1 MIMYDKVK
9 FWIDRAVIGRLPPII
24 ATLLDEAK
32 EQTDLNTGEITTY
45 GSIGGLK
52 VSIYTGG
59 ISIIGSLPKFIY
71 GNNVCLFD
79 RHSTQKAIEKLS
91 DALHLNIT
99 DADVTSIEFGT
110 NFLMNHKVCDYLS
123 KLGNMPRLSR
133 YHFEPSTLYYKGR
146 GKNTPKVFAFYDK
159 LSEAEAKGMDY
170 PSGVS
175 GENLL
180 RYEMRLTGR
189 LKAQLGVC
197 DLQASTLYDR
207 TFYRN
212 MVKLYQGSYYSISKN
227 IQLKDN
233 AMSEIKTVSDAFNV
247 LMARLL
253 SQTDKAQIV
262 AFLDELRAAQV
273 FNDSKY
279 YTRLKNKINEIAT
292 KSDFVVTDELIRE
305 LDNDIKNCGA
315 YV

>member
-1 MIMYDKVK
+1 MYDKIK
-9 FWIDRAVIGRLPPII
+9 LWIDRAVIGRHFPII
-24 ATLLDEAK
+24 APVLEDAK
-32 EQTDLNTGEITTY
+32 EQTDLATGETRTF
-45 GSIGGLK
+45 GSVGGLK

-79 RHSTQKAIEKLS
+79 RHSTQRAIEKLS
-91 DALHLNIT
+91 DIFHLKIT
-99 DADVTSIEFGT
+99 DADVTGIEFGT
-110 NFLMNHKVCDYLS
+110 NFLMKHKVTDYLS
-123 KLGNMPRLSR
+123 KLGEMPRLSR

-189 LKAQLGVC
+189 LKTQLGVA

-207 TFYRN
+207 TFYRKL
-212 MVKLYQGSYYSISKN
+212 VKLYQNSYYSISKN
-227 IQLKDN
+227 VQLKDN
-233 AMSEIKTVSDAFNV
+233 AMSEIKTVSDAINT

>member
-1 MIMYDKVK
+1 MYDKVK
-9 FWIDRAVIGRLPPII
+9 LWIDRAVIGGHFPII
-24 ATLLDEAK
+24 APVLEDAK
-32 EQTDLNTGEITTY
+32 EQTDLATGETRTF
-45 GSIGGLK
+45 GSVGGLK

-59 ISIIGSLPKFIY
+59 ISIIGSLPKFLY

-79 RHSTQKAIEKLS
+79 RHSTQRAIEKLS
-91 DALHLNIT
+91 DIFHLKIT
-99 DADVTSIEFGT
+99 DADVTGIEFGT
-110 NFLMNHKVCDYLS
+110 NFLMKHKVTDYLS
-123 KLGNMPRLSR
+123 KLGEMPRLSR

-189 LKAQLGVC
+189 LKSQLGVA

-207 TFYRN
+207 TFYRKL
-212 MVKLYQGSYYSISKN
+212 VKLYQNSYYSISKN
-227 IQLKDN
+227 VQIKDN
-233 AMSEIKTVSDAFNV
+233 AMSEIKTVSDAINT

>member
-1 MIMYDKVK
+1 MYDKVK
-9 FWIDRAVIGRLPPII
+9 LWIDRAVIGGHFPII
-24 ATLLDEAK
+24 APVLEDAK
-32 EQTDLNTGEITTY
+32 EQTDLATGETRTF
-45 GSIGGLK
+45 GSVGGLK

-59 ISIIGSLPKFIY
+59 ISIIGSLPKFLY

-91 DALHLNIT
+91 DIFHINIA
-99 DADVTSIEFGT
+99 DADVTGIEFGT
-110 NFLMNHKVCDYLS
+110 NFLMKHKVTDYLS
-123 KLGNMPRLSR
+123 KLGEMPRLSR

-175 GENLL
+175 GDNLL

-189 LKAQLGVC
+189 LKTQLGIA

-207 TFYRN
+207 TFYRKL
-212 MVKLYQGSYYSISKN
+212 VKLYQNSYYSISKN
-227 IQLKDN
+227 VQLKDN
-233 AMSEIKTVSDAFNV
+233 AMSEIKTVSDAINT

-292 KSDFVVTDELIRE
+292 KSDIVVTDELIRE

>member
-1 MIMYDKVK
+1 MYDKIK
-9 FWIDRAVIGRLPPII
+9 LWIDRAVIGRHFPII
-24 ATLLDEAK
+24 APVLEDAK
-32 EQTDLNTGEITTY
+32 EQTELATGETRTF
-45 GSIGGLK
+45 GSVGGLK

-79 RHSTQKAIEKLS
+79 RHSTQRAIEKLS
-91 DALHLNIT
+91 DIFHINIA
-99 DADVTSIEFGT
+99 DADVTGIEFGT
-110 NFLMNHKVCDYLS
+110 NFLMKHKVTDYLS
-123 KLGNMPRLSR
+123 KLGEMPRLSR

-189 LKAQLGVC
+189 LKTQLGVA

-207 TFYRN
+207 TFYRKL
-212 MVKLYQGSYYSISKN
+212 VKLYQNSYYSISKN
-227 IQLKDN
+227 VQIKDN
-233 AMSEIKTVSDAFNV
+233 AMSEIKTVSDAINT

>member
-1 MIMYDKVK
+1 MYDKVK
-9 FWIDRAVIGRLPPII
+9 LWIDRAVIGGHFPII
-24 ATLLDEAK
+24 APVLEDAK
-32 EQTDLNTGEITTY
+32 EQTDLATGERRTF
-45 GSIGGLK
+45 GSVGGLK

-59 ISIIGSLPKFIY
+59 ISIIGSLPKFLY

-91 DALHLNIT
+91 DIFHINIT
-99 DADVTSIEFGT
+99 DADVTGIEFGT
-110 NFLMNHKVCDYLS
+110 NFPMKHKVTDYLS
-123 KLGNMPRLSR
+123 KLGEMPRLSR

-159 LSEAEAKGMDY
+159 LSEAETKGMDY

-189 LKAQLGVC
+189 LKTQLGVA

-207 TFYRN
+207 TFYRKL
-212 MVKLYQGSYYSISKN
+212 VKLYQNSYYSISKN
-227 IQLKDN
+227 VQIKDN
-233 AMSEIKTVSDAFNV
+233 AMSEIKTVSDAINT

-262 AFLDELRAAQV
+262 AFLD
-273 FNDSKY
+273 
-279 YTRLKNKINEIAT
+279 
-292 KSDFVVTDELIRE
+292 
-305 LDNDIKNCGA
+305 
-315 YV
+315 

>member
-1 MIMYDKVK
+1 MYDKIK
-9 FWIDRAVIGRLPPII
+9 LWIDRAVIGRHFPII
-24 ATLLDEAK
+24 APVLEDAK
-32 EQTDLNTGEITTY
+32 EQTDLATGETRTF
-45 GSIGGLK
+45 GSVGGLK

-79 RHSTQKAIEKLS
+79 RHSTQRAIEKLS
-91 DALHLNIT
+91 DIFHLKIT
-99 DADVTSIEFGT
+99 DADVTGIEFGT
-110 NFLMNHKVCDYLS
+110 NFLMKHKVTDYLS
-123 KLGNMPRLSR
+123 KLGEMPRLSR

-189 LKAQLGVC
+189 LKSQLGVA

-207 TFYRN
+207 TFYRKL
-212 MVKLYQGSYYSISKN
+212 VKLYQNSYYSISKN
-227 IQLKDN
+227 VQIKDN
-233 AMSEIKTVSDAFNV
+233 AMSEIKTVSDAINT

-292 KSDFVVTDELIRE
+292 KSDIVVTDELIRE

>member
-1 MIMYDKVK
+1 MYDKVK
-9 FWIDRAVIGRLPPII
+9 LWIDRAVIGGHFPII
-24 ATLLDEAK
+24 APVLEDAK
-32 EQTDLNTGEITTY
+32 EQTDLATGETRTF
-45 GSIGGLK
+45 GSVGGLK

-71 GNNVCLFD
+71 GNNVCRFD
-79 RHSTQKAIEKLS
+79 RHSTQRAIEELS
-91 DALHLNIT
+91 DIFHLKIT
-99 DADVTSIEFGT
+99 DADVTGIEFGT
-110 NFLMNHKVCDYLS
+110 NFLMKHKVTDYLS
-123 KLGNMPRLSR
+123 KLGEMPRLSR

-189 LKAQLGVC
+189 LKSQLGVA

-207 TFYRN
+207 TFYRKL
-212 MVKLYQGSYYSISKN
+212 VKLYQNSYYSISKN
-227 IQLKDN
+227 VQIKDN
-233 AMSEIKTVSDAFNV
+233 AMSEIKTVSDAINT

>member
-1 MIMYDKVK
+1 MYDKIK
-9 FWIDRAVIGRLPPII
+9 LWIDRAVIGRHFPII
-24 ATLLDEAK
+24 APVLEDAK
-32 EQTDLNTGEITTY
+32 EQTDLATGETRTF
-45 GSIGGLK
+45 GSVGGLK

-79 RHSTQKAIEKLS
+79 RHSTQRAIEKLS
-91 DALHLNIT
+91 DIFHLKIT
-99 DADVTSIEFGT
+99 DADVTGIEFGT
-110 NFLMNHKVCDYLS
+110 NFLMKHKVTDYLS
-123 KLGNMPRLSR
+123 KLGEMPRLSR

-189 LKAQLGVC
+189 LKSQLGVA

-207 TFYRN
+207 TFYRKL
-212 MVKLYQGSYYSISKN
+212 VKLYQNSYYSISKN
-227 IQLKDN
+227 VQLKDN
-233 AMSEIKTVSDAFNV
+233 AMSEIKTVSDAINT

>member
-1 MIMYDKVK
+1 MYDKVK
-9 FWIDRAVIGRLPPII
+9 LWIDRAVIGGHFPII
-24 ATLLDEAK
+24 APVLEDAK
-32 EQTDLNTGEITTY
+32 EQTDLATGETRTF
-45 GSIGGLK
+45 GSVGGLK

-71 GNNVCLFD
+71 VNNVCSFD
-79 RHSTQKAIEKLS
+79 RHSTQRAIEKLS
-91 DALHLNIT
+91 DIFHINIA
-99 DADVTSIEFGT
+99 DADVTGIEFGT
-110 NFLMNHKVCDYLS
+110 NFPMKHKVTDYLS
-123 KLGNMPRLSR
+123 KLGEMPRLSR

-189 LKAQLGVC
+189 LKTQLGIA

-207 TFYRN
+207 TFYRKL
-212 MVKLYQGSYYSISKN
+212 VKLYQNSYYSISKN
-227 IQLKDN
+227 VQLKDN
-233 AMSEIKTVSDAFNV
+233 AMSEIKTVSDAINT

>member
-1 MIMYDKVK
+1 MYDKIK
-9 FWIDRAVIGRLPPII
+9 LWIDRAVIGRHFPII
-24 ATLLDEAK
+24 APVLEEAK
-32 EQTDLNTGEITTY
+32 EQTDLATGETRTF
-45 GSIGGLK
+45 GSVGGLK

-59 ISIIGSLPKFIY
+59 ISIIASVPKFIY

-79 RHSTQKAIEKLS
+79 RHSTQRAIEKLS
-91 DALHLNIT
+91 DIFHLKIT
-99 DADVTSIEFGT
+99 DADVTGIEFGT
-110 NFLMNHKVCDYLS
+110 NFLMKHKVTDYLS
-123 KLGNMPRLSR
+123 KLGEMPRLSR

-189 LKAQLGVC
+189 LKTQLGIA

-207 TFYRN
+207 TFYRKL
-212 MVKLYQGSYYSISKN
+212 VKLYQNSYYSISKN
-227 IQLKDN
+227 VQIKDN
-233 AMSEIKTVSDAFNV
+233 AMSEIKTVSDAINT

-292 KSDFVVTDELIRE
+292 KSDIVVTDELIRE

>member
-1 MIMYDKVK
+1 MYDKVK
-9 FWIDRAVIGRLPPII
+9 LWIDRAVIGGHFPII
-24 ATLLDEAK
+24 APVLGDAE
-32 EQTDLNTGEITTY
+32 EQTDLATGETRTF
-45 GSIGGLK
+45 GSVGGLK

-71 GNNVCLFD
+71 GNNVCSFD
-79 RHSTQKAIEKLS
+79 RHSTQRAIEKLS
-91 DALHLNIT
+91 DIFHINIT
-99 DADVTSIEFGT
+99 DADVTGIEFGT
-110 NFLMNHKVCDYLS
+110 NFPMKHKVTDYLS
-123 KLGNMPRLSR
+123 KLGEMPRLSR

-189 LKAQLGVC
+189 LKTQLGIA

-207 TFYRN
+207 TFYRKL
-212 MVKLYQGSYYSISKN
+212 VRLYQNSYYSISKN
-227 IQLKDN
+227 VQLKDN
-233 AMSEIKTVSDAFNV
+233 AMSEIKTVSDAINT

>member
-1 MIMYDKVK
+1 MYDKVK
-9 FWIDRAVIGRLPPII
+9 LWVDRAVIGRHFPII
-24 ATLLDEAK
+24 APVLEEAK
-32 EQTDLNTGEITTY
+32 EQTDLATGEIRTF
-45 GSIGGLK
+45 GSVGGLK

-59 ISIIGSLPKFIY
+59 VSIIGSLPKFIY
-71 GNNVCLFD
+71 GNNVCPFD
-79 RHSTQKAIEKLS
+79 RHSTQRAIEKLS
-91 DALHLNIT
+91 DLFHINIA
-99 DADVTSIEFGT
+99 DADVTGIEFGT
-110 NFLMNHKVCDYLS
+110 NFLMKYKVSDYLS
-123 KLGNMPRLSR
+123 KLGEMPRLSR
-133 YHFEPSTLYYKGR
+133 FRFMPYSLYYKGK

-170 PSGVS
+170 PSGVN

-207 TFYRN
+207 TFYRKL
-212 MVKLYQGSYYSISKN
+212 VRLYQNSYYSISKN
-227 IQLKDN
+227 VQLKDN
-233 AMSEIKTVSDAFNV
+233 AMSEIKTVSDALNV

-253 SQTDKAQIV
+253 SQTDKAQI
-262 AFLDELRAAQV
+262 AGFLDELRAAQV
-273 FNDSKY
+273 FDDNRY
-279 YTRLKNKINEIAT
+279 YTRLKNKINEVAT
-292 KSDFVVTDELIRE
+292 KTDIVITDELIRE

>member
-1 MIMYDKVK
+1 MK
-9 FWIDRAVIGRLPPII
+9 
-24 ATLLDEAK
+24 
-32 EQTDLNTGEITTY
+32 
-45 GSIGGLK
+45 
-52 VSIYTGG
+52 
-59 ISIIGSLPKFIY
+59 
-71 GNNVCLFD
+71 
-79 RHSTQKAIEKLS
+79 
-91 DALHLNIT
+91 
-99 DADVTSIEFGT
+99 
-110 NFLMNHKVCDYLS
+110 HKVTDYLS
-123 KLGNMPRLSR
+123 KLGEMPRLSR

-189 LKAQLGVC
+189 LKSQLGVA

-207 TFYRN
+207 TFYRKL
-212 MVKLYQGSYYSISKN
+212 VKLYQNSYYSISKN
-227 IQLKDN
+227 VQLKDN
-233 AMSEIKTVSDAFNV
+233 AMSEIKTVSDAINT

-253 SQTDKAQIV
+253 SQTDKTQIV

>member
-1 MIMYDKVK
+1 MYDKVK
-9 FWIDRAVIGRLPPII
+9 LWIDRAVIGGHFPII
-24 ATLLDEAK
+24 APVLEDAK
-32 EQTDLNTGEITTY
+32 EQTDLATGETRTF
-45 GSIGGLK
+45 GSVGGLK

-71 GNNVCLFD
+71 GNNVCSFD
-79 RHSTQKAIEKLS
+79 RHSTQRAIEKLS
-91 DALHLNIT
+91 DIFHINIA
-99 DADVTSIEFGT
+99 DADVTGIEFGT
-110 NFLMNHKVCDYLS
+110 NFLMKHKVTDYLS
-123 KLGNMPRLSR
+123 KLGEMPRLSR

-189 LKAQLGVC
+189 LKTQLGIA

-207 TFYRN
+207 TFYRKL
-212 MVKLYQGSYYSISKN
+212 VKLYQNSYYSISKN
-227 IQLKDN
+227 VQLKDN
-233 AMSEIKTVSDAFNV
+233 AMSEIKTVSDAINT

>member
-1 MIMYDKVK
+1 MYDKIK
-9 FWIDRAVIGRLPPII
+9 LWIDRAVIGGHFPII
-24 ATLLDEAK
+24 APVLEDAK
-32 EQTDLNTGEITTY
+32 EQTDLATGETRTF
-45 GSIGGLK
+45 GSVGGLK

-71 GNNVCLFD
+71 GNNVCSFD
-79 RHSTQKAIEKLS
+79 RHSTQRAIEKLS
-91 DALHLNIT
+91 DIFHINIA
-99 DADVTSIEFGT
+99 DADVTGIEFGT
-110 NFLMNHKVCDYLS
+110 NFLMKHKVTDYLS
-123 KLGNMPRLSR
+123 KLGEMPRLSR

-189 LKAQLGVC
+189 LKTQLGIA

-207 TFYRN
+207 TFYRKL
-212 MVKLYQGSYYSISKN
+212 VKLYQNSYYSISKN
-227 IQLKDN
+227 VQIKDN
-233 AMSEIKTVSDAFNV
+233 AMSEIKTVSDAINT

>member
-1 MIMYDKVK
+1 MYDKIK
-9 FWIDRAVIGRLPPII
+9 LWIDRAVIGRNFPII
-24 ATLLDEAK
+24 APVLEDAK
-32 EQTDLNTGEITTY
+32 EQTDLATGETRTF
-45 GSIGGLK
+45 GSVGGLK

-59 ISIIGSLPKFIY
+59 ISIIGSLPKFLY

-79 RHSTQKAIEKLS
+79 RHSPQKAIEKLS
-91 DALHLNIT
+91 DIFHINIA
-99 DADVTSIEFGT
+99 DADVTGIEFGT
-110 NFLMNHKVCDYLS
+110 NFPMKHKVTDYLS
-123 KLGNMPRLSR
+123 KLGEMPRLSR

-189 LKAQLGVC
+189 LKSQLGVA

-207 TFYRN
+207 TFYRKL
-212 MVKLYQGSYYSISKN
+212 VKLYQNSYYSISKN
-227 IQLKDN
+227 VQLKDN
-233 AMSEIKTVSDAFNV
+233 AMSEIKTVSDAINT

>member
-1 MIMYDKVK
+1 MYDKVK
-9 FWIDRAVIGRLPPII
+9 LWIDRAVIGGHFPII
-24 ATLLDEAK
+24 APVLEDAK
-32 EQTDLNTGEITTY
+32 EQTDLATGETRTF
-45 GSIGGLK
+45 GSVGGLK

-71 GNNVCLFD
+71 GNNVCSFD
-79 RHSTQKAIEKLS
+79 RHSTQRAIEKLS
-91 DALHLNIT
+91 DIFHINIA
-99 DADVTSIEFGT
+99 DADVTGIEFGT
-110 NFLMNHKVCDYLS
+110 NFSMKHKVTDYLS
-123 KLGNMPRLSR
+123 KLGEMPRLSR

-189 LKAQLGVC
+189 LKTQLGIA

-207 TFYRN
+207 TFYRKL
-212 MVKLYQGSYYSISKN
+212 VKLYQNSYYSISKN
-227 IQLKDN
+227 VQLKDN
-233 AMSEIKTVSDAFNV
+233 AMSEIKTVSDAINT

>member
-1 MIMYDKVK
+1 MYDKIK
-9 FWIDRAVIGRLPPII
+9 LWIDRAVIGRNFPII
-24 ATLLDEAK
+24 APVLEEAK
-32 EQTDLNTGEITTY
+32 EQTDLATGETRTF
-45 GSIGGLK
+45 GSVGGLK

-59 ISIIGSLPKFIY
+59 ISIMGSLPKFIY
-71 GNNVCLFD
+71 GNNVCSFD
-79 RHSTQKAIEKLS
+79 RHSTQRAIEKLS
-91 DALHLNIT
+91 DIFHINIA
-99 DADVTSIEFGT
+99 DADVTGIEFGT
-110 NFLMNHKVCDYLS
+110 NFPMKHKVTDYLS
-123 KLGNMPRLSR
+123 KLGEMPRLSR

-180 RYEMRLTGR
+180 RYEMRRTGR
-189 LKAQLGVC
+189 LKTQ
-197 DLQASTLYDR
+197 
-207 TFYRN
+207 
-212 MVKLYQGSYYSISKN
+212 YQNSYYSISKN
-227 IQLKDN
+227 VQLKDN
-233 AMSEIKTVSDAFNV
+233 AMSEIKTVSDAINT

>member
-1 MIMYDKVK
+1 MYDKIK
-9 FWIDRAVIGRLPPII
+9 LWIDRAVIGGHFPII
-24 ATLLDEAK
+24 APVLEDAK
-32 EQTDLNTGEITTY
+32 EQTDLATGETRTF
-45 GSIGGLK
+45 GSVGGLK

-71 GNNVCLFD
+71 GNNVCSFD
-79 RHSTQKAIEKLS
+79 RHSTQRAIEKLS
-91 DALHLNIT
+91 DIFHLKIT
-99 DADVTSIEFGT
+99 DADVTGIEFGT
-110 NFLMNHKVCDYLS
+110 NFLMKHKVTDYLS
-123 KLGNMPRLSR
+123 KLGEMPRLSR

-189 LKAQLGVC
+189 LKTQLGIA

-207 TFYRN
+207 TFYRKL
-212 MVKLYQGSYYSISKN
+212 VKLYQNSYYSISKN
-227 IQLKDN
+227 VQLKDN
-233 AMSEIKTVSDAFNV
+233 AMSEIKTVSDAINT

>member
-1 MIMYDKVK
+1 MYDKVK
-9 FWIDRAVIGRLPPII
+9 LWVDRAVIGRHFPII
-24 ATLLDEAK
+24 APVLEEAK
-32 EQTDLNTGEITTY
+32 EQTDLATGETRTF
-45 GSIGGLK
+45 GSVGGLK

-59 ISIIGSLPKFIY
+59 ISIIGSLPKFLY

-91 DALHLNIT
+91 DIFHINIT
-99 DADVTSIEFGT
+99 DADVTGIEFGT
-110 NFLMNHKVCDYLS
+110 NFPMKHKVTDYLS
-123 KLGNMPRLSR
+123 KLGEMPRLSR

-189 LKAQLGVC
+189 LKTQLGIA

-207 TFYRN
+207 TFYRKL
-212 MVKLYQGSYYSISKN
+212 VKLYQNSYYSISKN
-227 IQLKDN
+227 VQLKDN
-233 AMSEIKTVSDAFNV
+233 AMSEIKTVSDAINT

>member
-1 MIMYDKVK
+1 MYDKVK
-9 FWIDRAVIGRLPPII
+9 LWIDRAVIGGHFPII
-24 ATLLDEAK
+24 APVLEDAK
-32 EQTDLNTGEITTY
+32 EQTDLATGETRTF
-45 GSIGGLK
+45 GSVGGLK

-79 RHSTQKAIEKLS
+79 RHSTQRAIEKLI
-91 DALHLNIT
+91 DIFHINIA
-99 DADVTSIEFGT
+99 DADVTGIEFGT
-110 NFLMNHKVCDYLS
+110 NFPMKHKVTDYLS
-123 KLGNMPRLSR
+123 KLGEMPRLSR

-189 LKAQLGVC
+189 LKTQLGIA

-207 TFYRN
+207 TFYRKL
-212 MVKLYQGSYYSISKN
+212 VKLYQNSYYSISKN
-227 IQLKDN
+227 VQLKDN
-233 AMSEIKTVSDAFNV
+233 AMSEIKTVSDAINT

>member
-1 MIMYDKVK
+1 MYDKIKLWV
-9 FWIDRAVIGRLPPII
+9 DRVVIGRQPPIV
-24 ATLLDEAK
+24 APVLEDAK
-32 EQTDLNTGEITTY
+32 EQTDLATGETRTF
-45 GSIGGLK
+45 GSVGGLK

-79 RHSTQKAIEKLS
+79 RHSTQRAIEKLS
-91 DALHLNIT
+91 DIFHINIA
-99 DADVTSIEFGT
+99 DADVTGIEFGT
-110 NFLMNHKVCDYLS
+110 NFPMKHKVTDYLS
-123 KLGNMPRLSR
+123 KLGEMPRLSR

-189 LKAQLGVC
+189 LKTQLGIA

-207 TFYRN
+207 TFYRKL
-212 MVKLYQGSYYSISKN
+212 VKLYQNSYYSISKN
-227 IQLKDN
+227 VQLKDN
-233 AMSEIKTVSDAFNV
+233 AMSEIKTVSDAINT

>member
-1 MIMYDKVK
+1 MYDKIK
-9 FWIDRAVIGRLPPII
+9 LWIDRAVIGGHFPII
-24 ATLLDEAK
+24 APVLEDAK
-32 EQTDLNTGEITTY
+32 EQTDLATGETRTF
-45 GSIGGLK
+45 GSVGGLK

-71 GNNVCLFD
+71 GNNVCPFD
-79 RHSTQKAIEKLS
+79 RHSTQRAIEKLS
-91 DALHLNIT
+91 DIFHINIT
-99 DADVTSIEFGT
+99 DADVTGIEFGT
-110 NFLMNHKVCDYLS
+110 NFPMKHKVTDYLS
-123 KLGNMPRLSR
+123 KLGEMPRLSR

-189 LKAQLGVC
+189 LKTQLGIA

-207 TFYRN
+207 TFYRKL
-212 MVKLYQGSYYSISKN
+212 VKLYQNSYYSISKN
-227 IQLKDN
+227 VQLKDN
-233 AMSEIKTVSDAFNV
+233 AMSEIKTVSDAINT

>member
-1 MIMYDKVK
+1 MYDKVK
-9 FWIDRAVIGRLPPII
+9 LWIDRAVIGGHFPII
-24 ATLLDEAK
+24 APVLEDAK
-32 EQTDLNTGEITTY
+32 EQTDLATGETRTF
-45 GSIGGLK
+45 GRVGGLK

-71 GNNVCLFD
+71 GNNVCSFD
-79 RHSTQKAIEKLS
+79 RHSTQRAIEKLS
-91 DALHLNIT
+91 DIFHINIA
-99 DADVTSIEFGT
+99 DADVTGIEFGT
-110 NFLMNHKVCDYLS
+110 NFPMKHKVTDYLS
-123 KLGNMPRLSR
+123 KLGEMPRLSR

-189 LKAQLGVC
+189 LKSQLGVA

-207 TFYRN
+207 TFYRKL
-212 MVKLYQGSYYSISKN
+212 VKLYQNSYYSISKN
-227 IQLKDN
+227 VQLKDN
-233 AMSEIKTVSDAFNV
+233 AMSEIKTVSDAINT

>member
-1 MIMYDKVK
+1 MYDKIK
-9 FWIDRAVIGRLPPII
+9 LWIDRAVIGRHFPII
-24 ATLLDEAK
+24 APVLEDAK
-32 EQTDLNTGEITTY
+32 EQTDLATGETRTF
-45 GSIGGLK
+45 GSVGGLK

-79 RHSTQKAIEKLS
+79 RHSTQRAIEKLS
-91 DALHLNIT
+91 DIFHLKIT
-99 DADVTSIEFGT
+99 DADVTGIEFGT
-110 NFLMNHKVCDYLS
+110 NFLMKHKVTDYLS
-123 KLGNMPRLSR
+123 KLGEMPRLSR

-189 LKAQLGVC
+189 LKSQLGVA

-207 TFYRN
+207 TFYRKL
-212 MVKLYQGSYYSISKN
+212 VKLYQNSYYSISKN
-227 IQLKDN
+227 VQIKDN
-233 AMSEIKTVSDAFNV
+233 AMSEIKTVSDAINT

>member
-1 MIMYDKVK
+1 MYDKVK
-9 FWIDRAVIGRLPPII
+9 LWVDRAVIGRHFQII
-24 ATLLDEAK
+24 APVLEDAK
-32 EQTDLNTGEITTY
+32 EQTDLATGETRTF
-45 GSIGGLK
+45 GSVGGLK

-59 ISIIGSLPKFIY
+59 ISIIGSLPKFLY

-79 RHSTQKAIEKLS
+79 RHSTQRAIEKLS
-91 DALHLNIT
+91 DLFHINIA
-99 DADVTSIEFGT
+99 DADVTGIEFGT
-110 NFLMNHKVCDYLS
+110 NFLMKYKVSDYLS
-123 KLGNMPRLSR
+123 KLGEMPRLSR
-133 YHFEPSTLYYKGR
+133 FRFMPYSLYYKGK

-159 LSEAEAKGMDY
+159 LLEADAKGVEY
-170 PSGVS
+170 PSGVN

-207 TFYRN
+207 TFYRKL
-212 MVKLYQGSYYSISKN
+212 VRLYQNSYYSISKN
-227 IQLKDN
+227 VQLKDN
-233 AMSEIKTVSDAFNV
+233 AMSEIKTVSDALNV

-253 SQTDKAQIV
+253 SQTDKAQI
-262 AFLDELRAAQV
+262 AGFLDELRAAQV